1 MRLTHLAPALL
12 IAASASAQTYT
23 YTANFDQSGFSD
35 GSRLPTAPYAG
46 QATLSFTA
54 PSPLANGNYAWNS
67 FSNLAF
73 DVTLLLLNSTVIS
86 YSESDLDTNVTP
98 TSEIHITLSNGSFFF
113 TNSAT
118 NGRTTSL
125 GNGRSPVDSPYIAS
139 AVFENGD
146 YGFGSEFINSTLL
159 TGGWSGGANKQYNA
173 KYEMGGGPSGQ
184 RISIYGD
191 YGTSTPVPEPSTYG
205 LILGGLALAGA
216 AVRRRK
222 ISK

>member
-1 MRLTHLAPALL
+1 MRLPLLATTLTAAFLASGRIDAATIQISSNLDGVWSESVEAPYVGTITITYDGSGPLTNGSYALTSL
-12 IAASASAQTYT
+12 SNYQVSIVFPNVPGVGQIA
-23 YTANFDQSGFSD
+23 FDQSHLD
-35 GSRLPTAPYAG
+35 VNPAG
-46 QATLSFTA
+46 IFIQ
-54 PSPLANGNYAWNS
+54 
-67 FSNLAF
+67 
-73 DVTLLLLNSTVIS
+73 VI
-86 YSESDLDTNVTP
+86 
-98 TSEIHITLSNGSFFF
+98 NGSFFF

-125 GNGRSPVDSPYIAS
+125 GNGRSPVDSPLIAS
-139 AVFENGD
+139 AVFDNGV
-146 YGFGSEFINSTLL
+146 YSFGAEFINSTLL

-173 KYEMGGGPSGQ
+173 KYEMGGRSPSDQIIGVN
-184 RISIYGD
+184 GD

>member
-86 YSESDLDTNVTP
+86 YSESDLDTNLTP

-113 TNSAT
+113 TNNMSGGYSAAIAFT
-118 NGRTTSL
+118 KNGYRLSTQGIYNDGVPFGGTS
-125 GNGRSPVDSPYIAS
+125 P
-139 AVFENGD
+139 
-146 YGFGSEFINSTLL
+146 TLAPMY
-159 TGGWSGGANKQYNA
+159 TVNNMAAGGANVGFGVY
-173 KYEMGGGPSGQ
+173 GG
-184 RISIYGD
+184 YGA
-191 YGTSTPVPEPSTYG
+191 PIPEPSTYG

-216 AVRRRK
+216 AIRRRR
-222 ISK
+222 SK